1 MSDVQRIEPSGLYHT
16 NIIARFTLEAIE
28 QIVGKRGLN
37 AILNLAEL
45 SHLIDNY
52 PPANLEKA
60 FDFADYSTLMG
71 ALDETYG
78 RGGRGLQ
85 MHAGRAAFNRG
96 RETMEALAG
105 VEELPFGVLPLNALL
120 PAVARACTR
129 FSDQSSWV
137 EDDGDR
143 YLYHTDPCP
152 VCWGRTADR
161 PICFSA
167 KGMLQEALHCLT
179 GRRSFRVDEV
189 ECVAM
194 GGESCTFAIQKE
206 PVG

>member
-1 MSDVQRIEPSGLYHT
+1 MQRIEPSGLYHT

-28 QIVGKRGLN
+28 EIVGKSGLN
-37 AILNLAEL
+37 AILNLADL

-52 PPANLEKA
+52 PPADLEKA
-60 FDFADYSTLMG
+60 FDFADYSALMG

-78 RGGRGLQ
+78 PRGARGLQ
-85 MHAGRAAFNRG
+85 VHAGRAAFNRAW
-96 RETMEALAG
+96 EKMEALVG
-105 VEELPFGVLPLNALL
+105 VEDLPFGVLPLNAVL
-120 PAVARACTR
+120 PAVARAFTR

-143 YLYHTDPCP
+143 YLHHTDPCP

-161 PICFSA
+161 PICFAA
-167 KGMLQEALHCLT
+167 KGLLQEGLHWLT
-179 GRRSFRVDEV
+179 GGRSFRVDEI
-189 ECVAM
+189 ECLAM
-194 GGESCTFAIQKE
+194 GDDSCTFAIPKE